1 VIGIISASV
10 AHCRVAGITYH
21 VGYFGVICRRS
32 RNTVGLAERRGFA
45 AEGVPAQ
52 DVAPYH
58 PKNTAGPLN
67 YDVRQGFSLRSRS
80 GGGMA
85 PASYRLYAKG
95 TTPMNQQ
102 ELVSQVA
109 EATGLTKAAADKA
122 VEATLAAIAKA
133 LAEGGEARIQGFGTF
148 SVTAREARQG
158 RNPRSGEAITIAA
171 SKAAKFAPAQALKD
185 ALNG

>member
-1 VIGIISASV
+1 M
-10 AHCRVAGITYH
+10 
-21 VGYFGVICRRS
+21 
-32 RNTVGLAERRGFA
+32 
-45 AEGVPAQ
+45 Q
-52 DVAPYH
+52 
-58 PKNTAGPLN
+58 
-67 YDVRQGFSLRSRS
+67 
-80 GGGMA
+80 
-85 PASYRLYAKG
+85 KG

-133 LAEGGEARIQGFGTF
+133 LTEGGEARIQGFGTF

-185 ALNG
+185 ALNA